1 MRAKAEKAIKT
12 IEFIAAVRLIGEP
25 NLSNWVLKSVD
36 SVINSQNEPTS
47 ISGQTEPKLEK
58 WRA

>member
-1 MRAKAEKAIKT
+1 MRAKAEKTIKT
-12 IEFIAAVRLIGEP
+12 IEFIAAVKLIGES

-36 SVINSQNEPTS
+36 SVTNSQNEPT
-47 ISGQTEPKLEK
+47 ITSGQTEPKLEK

>member
-1 MRAKAEKAIKT
+1 MRAKAEKKTIKT
-12 IEFIAAVRLIGEP
+12 IEFIAAVKLIGES

-36 SVINSQNEPTS
+36 SVTNSQNEPTS
-47 ISGQTEPKLEK
+47 EQTEPKLGK